1 MALWRASANRVEEW
15 ARRQSLGSDS
25 KKVRR
30 RSRRVRFENVPH
42 SGPADTPG
50 SLCEREGG
58 GKRRGVRKKKVES
71 VGKDSRTPLERH
83 PDDRHRH
90 VVSRSREHAIERR
103 DLSPAFRFVSR
114 SRSPP
119 RPRGRRLTLVGLMA
133 LVVAFILEQFSQA
146 RVVLAIVLSSSR
158 RGGAWLVASPS
169 PIWAPESLSRRSPQE
184 DHTERKSLFRQ
195 RRLPRMLKKALSVL
209 SACMGRVVWGAKD
222 FLQPTRSQPLVTHSP
237 VQPSGPGRAPV
248 SRNMN

>member
-1 MALWRASANRVEEW
+1 MGASSVPRLRLQEGQTAKPPGAVRKRTSQRPCGHPLLPVR
-15 ARRQSLGSDS
+15 ARRRREEEGRQ
-25 KKVRR
+25 KKE
-30 RSRRVRFENVPH
+30 SR
-42 SGPADTPG
+42 
-50 SLCEREGG
+50 
-58 GKRRGVRKKKVES
+58 KRRQRFSDPPGEAPGRPPPTRGVPIAGTCYRKARS
-71 VGKDSRTPLERH
+71 FVG
-83 PDDRHRH
+83 
-90 VVSRSREHAIERR
+90 
-103 DLSPAFRFVSR
+103 FRFVSR

-119 RPRGRRLTLVGLMA
+119 RPRGRRLTLVGVMA

-195 RRLPRMLKKALSVL
+195 RRLPRMLKKALSAL

-237 VQPSGPGRAPV
+237 GTAEWARPSPCLPKYELKYEI
-248 SRNMN
+248 